1 MSGLCPH
8 HGKALL
14 PQRVSGGRQM
24 EICSHCQGLWLVPA
38 TVASLVGHALRP
50 AAVAALP
57 PARPFSALPCPMDGS
72 GMRALRSHGVEI
84 DLCARCGGV
93 WLDAGELE
101 QLLALNQ
108 PQEDSAAGEVLEVV
122 LEDAIDYAIEFEG
135 GVLGRL
141 DTRCMP
147 TTQSF
152 NADKSD
158 ASLALVEIESPSDSG
173 MLLLERADSTPIFE
187 AGEGFFDSS
196 GEAIGAVFEFVG
208 DALSGL

>member
-8 HGKALL
+8 HGKALR
-14 PQRVSGGRQM
+14 PRRVSGGRQI
-24 EICSHCQGLWLVPA
+24 ESCPQCQGLWLLPA

-57 PARPFSALPCPMDGS
+57 PARPFAALPCPMDGS

-84 DLCARCGGV
+84 DLCARCRGV

-108 PQEDSAAGEVLEVV
+108 PQEESSTEDVLEGALDFA
-122 LEDAIDYAIEFEG
+122 LEFGDLT
-135 GVLGRL
+135 LGHSHAGCISAGRSSGSA
-141 DTRCMP
+141 T
-147 TTQSF
+147 
-152 NADKSD
+152 SD
-158 ASLALVEIESPSDSG
+158 SGLTLVEIESTSNSHMLLEQADATPLLEAGGG
-173 MLLLERADSTPIFE
+173 MLDS
-187 AGEGFFDSS
+187 A